1 MNKFKSVF
9 VPFVEKNYYR
19 DDKNNLIIPH
29 SIVSDEIVDR
39 DGEVVTAEAM
49 REALDE
55 YMQFGNIREMH
66 QPIAIGKALKAWQ
79 DGKKTLIEAKIV
91 AEEAIKKI
99 EEGVLMGFSIGF
111 KVLQKIGNTY
121 TKIKI
126 FEISAVDIP
135 ANYSALI
142 GSKSYNPLL
151 KEEEESMDKEN
162 ENKDV
167 AQVEATKEKP
177 AETSTDTKVEVDTVK
192 VEVSAEDLQDINKE
206 ALELVQDELNKVKA
220 ELEAVTKA
228 KNELEIEVK
237 SFEKTKEVAKS
248 FKSLNLVHEK
258 FKAENQALKEELA
271 DLKVKFE
278 ELKNKEV
285 NIKTANL
292 EGVVHKNA
300 SQPEIDFSEFE
311 AKDVPSEMKNAVSL
325 AKALIKLNK

>member
-151 KEEEESMDKEN
+151 KEEESMDIEN

-167 AQVEATKEKP
+167 APEATTQEQAP
-177 AETSTDTKVEVDTVK
+177 ETSTDTKVEVDTVK
-192 VEVSAEDLQDINKE
+192 IEANQEDLQALNDE
-206 ALELVQDELNKVKA
+206 AVEILEAELNKVKA
-220 ELEAVTKA
+220 ELDEVTKA
-228 KNELEIEVK
+228 KNLLENEVK
-237 SFEKTKEVAKS
+237 AFEETKQVAKS

-258 FKAENQALKEELA
+258 FKQENQALKEELA

-285 NIKTANL
+285 NIKTASL
-292 EGVVHKNA
+292 EDVKEKSVDFSKFEVKQAPAEVYNA
-300 SQPEIDFSEFE
+300 SAIIM
-311 AKDVPSEMKNAVSL
+311 AKMFKE
-325 AKALIKLNK
+325 